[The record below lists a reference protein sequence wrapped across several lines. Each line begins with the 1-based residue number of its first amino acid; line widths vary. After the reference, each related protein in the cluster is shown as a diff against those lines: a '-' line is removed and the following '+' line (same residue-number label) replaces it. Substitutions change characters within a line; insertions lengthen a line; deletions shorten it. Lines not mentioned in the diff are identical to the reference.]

1 MDPRKLKVNELKE
14 HLQLAGLSVN
24 GKKEEL
30 VARLLEHQ
38 KAEEEA
44 ALAAGPPTG
53 TGESFNWEDPI
64 DDLAPPAADAPTKAT
79 PAAATTPA
87 AKAPAAKESAT
98 TTSTAA
104 TDAAEPASGAET
116 ESTTTADGVQFQG
129 TPASDNDALKAEI
142 EKRKSRAARFGT
154 SLTEQD
160 KALERAARFGVP
172 VAASTTASLAKAAG
186 TAVPPAA
193 KGVTATAP
201 GAAKSGVPAKPGSVV
216 SQIPADVL
224 SKRQARFGIVAPA
237 AKESTPA
244 KPAGTAA
251 SAAGVAAAGVKP
263 SGIVLDAAEEEK
275 KRKRAAKFGL
285 TSAED
290 DASKKAKV

>member
-14 HLQLAGLSVN
+14 QLQLAGLSVN

-44 ALAAGPPTG
+44 TLAAGPPTG

-64 DDLAPPAADAPTKAT
+64 DDLAPPTADAPAATKAA
-79 PAAATTPA
+79 PAAAASTTPA
-87 AKAPAAKESAT
+87 AKEPATPAT
-98 TTSTAA
+98 TT
-104 TDAAEPASGAET
+104 
-116 ESTTTADGVQFQG
+116 TTATPATAEATAGGIEFQG
-129 TPASDNDALKAEI
+129 AIAGDADVLKAEI

-154 SLTEQD
+154 PLTEQD

-186 TAVPPAA
+186 ATVASPAT
-193 KGVTATAP
+193 K
-201 GAAKSGVPAKPGSVV
+201 GAATKASGVPAKGGSIA

-224 SKRQARFGIVAPA
+224 SKRQERFGTVAPA
-237 AKESTPA
+237 AKATTPA
-244 KPAGTAA
+244 KPAGTTPT
-251 SAAGVAAAGVKP
+251 AAAGAKRP
-263 SGIVLDAAEEEK
+263 SVAVDAAEEEK
-275 KRKRAAKFGL
+275 RRKRAAKFGL
-285 TSAED
+285 PSAE

>member
-14 HLQLAGLSVN
+14 QLQLAGLSAN

-44 ALAAGPPTG
+44 TLAAGPPTG

-64 DDLAPPAADAPTKAT
+64 DDLALPTSDAPAAVKPAPAA
-79 PAAATTPA
+79 AAATTS
-87 AKAPAAKESAT
+87 AAKEPATTATTAT
-98 TTSTAA
+98 TTTTATPA
-104 TDAAEPASGAET
+104 TAGA
-116 ESTTTADGVQFQG
+116 TADGIEFQG
-129 TPASDNDALKAEI
+129 AIAGDVDALKAEI
-142 EKRKSRAARFGT
+142 EKRKTRAARFGT

-186 TAVPPAA
+186 AAVTSPAT
-193 KGVTATAP
+193 KEVATKA
-201 GAAKSGVPAKPGSVV
+201 SGVPAKAGSIT

-224 SKRQARFGIVAPA
+224 SKRQERFGTVAPA
-237 AKESTPA
+237 AKTSTPA
-244 KPAGTAA
+244 KPASTTP
-251 SAAGVAAAGVKP
+251 AAAGAKRP
-263 SGIVLDAAEEEK
+263 SVAVDAAEEEK
-275 KRKRAAKFGL
+275 RRKRAAKFGL
-285 TSAED
+285 PSAED